1 MKKKLLPVGLLM
13 SFPIFLSPILI
24 VNSCRSNLPEND
36 EMTLENFVANIKPTL
51 KTNKENLKAQ
61 TLASSIQTEDDVK
74 NWYDNLPQSQNGINV
89 TFQYASSD
97 NTKGVLKI
105 VYLIEKMEISLLT
118 QKRIMGLK

>member
-13 SFPIFLSPILI
+13 SFPILLSPI
-24 VNSCRSNLPEND
+24 SCRSNLPENN
-36 EMTLENFVANIKPTL
+36 ERTLENFVENIKPTL
-51 KTNKENLKAQ
+51 KTDKENLKAQ